1 MAFVA
6 LLQSERRADG
16 CWYVD
21 EISGEC
27 RGSAQSED
35 EVGTDD
41 VGWLITRGTLIC
53 TSARAIC
60 VTPVLS
66 SRACFADVS
75 DDYIASRVTTL
86 SMKSS
91 F

>member
-1 MAFVA
+1 MMAFVT

-41 VGWLITRGTLIC
+41 VGWLIT
-53 TSARAIC
+53 
-60 VTPVLS
+60 
-66 SRACFADVS
+66 
-75 DDYIASRVTTL
+75 
-86 SMKSS
+86 
-91 F
+91 